1 MRMLYFES
9 CMKRPSRPLTMMIIS
24 LFLVLFSIAFSQSI
38 NVQSATFVGNNHG
51 AAMFFQTTAT
61 PQPQEDKSEIGSTDG
76 ITLMSFA
83 IVAIILIP
91 ILLQRKRWIQT

>member
-1 MRMLYFES
+1 
-9 CMKRPSRPLTMMIIS
+9 MKRFSRPLTIMIIS
-24 LFLVLFSIAFSQSI
+24 LFLVLFSIAFSRSI
-38 NVQSATFVGNNHG
+38 TAQSATFAGSND

-83 IVAIILIP
+83 IVAIIIIP
-91 ILLQRKRWIQT
+91 ILLQRKRWTQT